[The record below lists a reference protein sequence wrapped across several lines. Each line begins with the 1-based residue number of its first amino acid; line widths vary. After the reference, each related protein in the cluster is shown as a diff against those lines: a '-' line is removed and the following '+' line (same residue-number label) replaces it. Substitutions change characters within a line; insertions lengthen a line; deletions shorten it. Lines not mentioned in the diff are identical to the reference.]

1 VDVEGRDKD
10 DAGTVADHRVLRLR
24 RVAANVVRRHINMG
38 ARRPLRLLAAGALL
52 FAGAST
58 AWLFAVP
65 SSASPTALGRA
76 SCGVER
82 WGVKTLTDKEAASV
96 NLKAKTTSVRALR
109 RLRRPT
115 GLRYRGRIFGVETT
129 TYRVRAVVVEMKLE
143 EDDDI
148 HLVIAQPGATSL
160 TMIVEFPA
168 YGCTRGAPAPTRAA
182 MRSARAALVRACG
195 TPTRSSFTQLRG
207 AATITGVGF
216 FDLFHGQT
224 GVAPNGIELHPVLT
238 ATRIVCRPGTP
249 PPPPPTT
256 TVAPPTTTA
265 PPPPTT
271 TAQTTTVA
279 GNCAPSYPDV
289 CIAPPPPDLDC
300 GDIPFRNFR
309 VIYTVPDPDPHRFDA
324 DHDGIG
330 CES

>member
-1 VDVEGRDKD
+1 V
-10 DAGTVADHRVLRLR
+10 
-24 RVAANVVRRHINMG
+24 
-38 ARRPLRLLAAGALL
+38 
-52 FAGAST
+52 
-58 AWLFAVP
+58 
-65 SSASPTALGRA
+65 SSASPTAISRA

-82 WGVKTLTDKEAASV
+82 WSVKTLTDKDAASV
-96 NLKAKTTSVRALR
+96 HLKPKTTSVRALR

-115 GLRYRGRIFGVETT
+115 GLRYRGRIPGVETT

-195 TPTRSSFTQLRG
+195 TPARSSFTHLRG

-224 GVAPNGIELHPVLT
+224 GVAPNGIELHPVLS

-249 PPPPPTT
+249 PPPP
-256 TVAPPTTTA
+256 TTTA
-265 PPPPTT
+265 PPPTTTGPLPPTT
-271 TAQTTTVA
+271 TSQTTTAA

-289 CIAPPPPDLDC
+289 CIPPPPPDLNC
-300 GDIPFRNFR
+300 ADIPYRNFR
-309 VIYTVPDPDPHRFDA
+309 VIYNVPDPDPHRFDA